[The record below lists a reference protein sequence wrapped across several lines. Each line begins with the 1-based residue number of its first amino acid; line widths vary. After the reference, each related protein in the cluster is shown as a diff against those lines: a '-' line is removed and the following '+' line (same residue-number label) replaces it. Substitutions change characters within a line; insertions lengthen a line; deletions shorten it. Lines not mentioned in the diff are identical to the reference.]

1 MAYDKKSIKVDDDDN
16 RILVNIIESQIHDS
30 LGFISTDTSLERQV
44 ALEYYLREPYG
55 NEVEGRS
62 QIVTGE
68 VAEVVDGALPQI
80 MKVFTTSSK
89 AVEFEPVNEGDG
101 PLAEQITTFVNHIFY
116 KDNNGFEI
124 MHDWFKDAL
133 LQKVGIVKA
142 YWNDKKDVTKETYEN
157 LTEDE
162 LALIMQDEEVE
173 IVSQE
178 VVEEVIEQDPEP
190 IIDPSTGQPPMDP
203 MSGQPMVDEMG
214 MPLMVEVPPIVN
226 TYYNVKCK
234 RTKDF
239 SRVKIENVAP
249 EEFLIDK
256 RATTIEDAT
265 FVAQRSLVTRSDLI
279 AMGYDKDVVA
289 ELSTGDTLD
298 YTPERVARYSRG
310 EEPFSSNN
318 SDDESMELV
327 EYYEC
332 YVRTDLDK
340 EGIAS
345 LHRVC
350 YADNQVLMHEEC
362 EYVPFHSV
370 CPIPIPHKF
379 FGQSL
384 ADRALDLQL
393 IKSTV
398 TRQMLDNLYLTNNYR
413 VGAVEGQVNLDD
425 LLTSTAGGV
434 IRIKNPNALVP
445 MTVQSSASQSFPML
459 EYLDSV
465 QAKRTGVSD
474 AQQGLNPDILSN
486 VTATAV
492 SAMTS
497 ASQGKLELVARIFAD
512 TGMTSLFKGILHL
525 VCKYQQKERIIKVHN
540 SFVPMD
546 PREWSNEYNLTVNVG
561 LGTGGKQEQLAT
573 MQMILQKQEEVLK
586 GYGLNNPLVNL
597 KQYRDTLAKFI
608 NMAGFKDDS
617 AFLMNISEEQAA
629 AMAKQAAEAPEKDD
643 PNTAAAKILAEVERE
658 KAQMQMQAKMAQLEL
673 EKQQLELKMQ
683 KEMLELQQA
692 RVEFEKEMAMKE
704 LELAQK
710 AQNDNNKSEL
720 SQSKELI
727 NALDKINNLSQ
738 QGI

>member
-1 MAYDKKSIKVDDDDN
+1 MAYDKKAMKVNSDDS
-16 RILVNIIESQIHDS
+16 RELVNVISSYIDDS
-30 LGFISTDTSLERQV
+30 LGFIQTETSSQRQV

-68 VAEVVDGALPQI
+68 VAEVVDGALPQVI
-80 MKVFTTSSK
+80 KVFTSSAK

-101 PLAEQITTFVNHIFY
+101 ALAEQITAYVNHIFY

-124 MHDWFKDAL
+124 MHDWFKDGL
-133 LQKVGIVKA
+133 LQKVGVVKA
-142 YWNDKKDVTKETYEN
+142 YWDDKKDVTKEKYEH

-162 LALIMQDEEVE
+162 LAMIMQDEEVE
-173 IVSQE
+173 
-178 VVEEVIEQDPEP
+178 VVEQEEVEEIIEQEP
-190 IIDPSTGQPPMDP
+190 QPMIDPQTGQPVM
-203 MSGQPMVDEMG
+203 DEMG
-214 MPLMVEVPPIVN
+214 MPMMMEVPPIVN
-226 TYYNVKCK
+226 VYYNIKCK

-239 SRVKIENVAP
+239 SKVKIENVAP

-256 RATTIEDAT
+256 RATTIEDAS

-279 AMGYDKDVVA
+279 AMGYDKDVV
-289 ELSTGDTLD
+289 ETLSTGDTLD
-298 YTPERVARYSRG
+298 FTPERVARFG
-310 EEPFSSNN
+310 AAGIAFNTNN
-318 SDDESMELV
+318 SEDESMELV

-332 YVRTDLDK
+332 YVRTDLD
-340 EGIAS
+340 EDGIAE

-350 YADNQVLMHEEC
+350 YADNKILMQEEC
-362 EYVPFHSV
+362 DYVPFHSV

-384 ADRALDLQL
+384 ADRATDLQL

-445 MTVQSSASQSFPML
+445 LTVQSSAGQSFPML
-459 EYLDSV
+459 EYLDSI

-497 ASQGKLELVARIFAD
+497 ASQGKLELISRIFAD
-512 TGMTSLFKGILHL
+512 TGVTSLFKGILQL
-525 VCKYQQKERIIKVHN
+525 ICKYQNKERIIKVNN
-540 SFVPMD
+540 SFVPMN
-546 PREWSNEYNLTVNVG
+546 PREWSTEYNVTVNVG

-573 MQMILQKQEEVLK
+573 MQMILQKQEEVIK

-617 AFLMNISEEQAA
+617 AFLMEVSEEQAM
-629 AMAKQAAEAPEKDD
+629 AMAKQAAEAPPQEDS
-643 PNTAAAKILAEVERE
+643 NTKAAAILAQVEKE
-658 KAQMQMQAKMAQLEL
+658 KAEMQMQSKMAQLEL
-673 EKQQLELKMQ
+673 EKQELELKVQ
-683 KEMLELQQA
+683 KEMLELQQKQIQ
-692 RVEFEKEMAMKE
+692 FEKEMAMKE
-704 LELAQK
+704 MELAQK
-710 AQNDNNKSEL
+710 AQNDNDKNDI

-727 NALDKINNLSQ
+727 NALDKINNIA
-738 QGI
+738 GM

>member
-1 MAYDKKSIKVDDDDN
+1 MAYDKKAMKVNSDDS
-16 RILVNIIESQIHDS
+16 RELVNVISSYIDDS
-30 LGFISTDTSLERQV
+30 LGFIQTETSSQRQV

-68 VAEVVDGALPQI
+68 VAEVVDGALPQVI
-80 MKVFTTSSK
+80 KVFTSSAK

-101 PLAEQITTFVNHIFY
+101 ALAEQITAYVNHIFY

-124 MHDWFKDAL
+124 MHDWFKDGL
-133 LQKVGIVKA
+133 LQKVGVVKA
-142 YWNDKKDVTKETYEN
+142 YWDDKKDVTKEKYEH

-162 LALIMQDEEVE
+162 LAMIMQDEEVE
-173 IVSQE
+173 
-178 VVEEVIEQDPEP
+178 VVEQEEVEEIIEQEP
-190 IIDPSTGQPPMDP
+190 QPMIDPQTGQPVM
-203 MSGQPMVDEMG
+203 DEMG
-214 MPLMVEVPPIVN
+214 MPMMMEVPPIVN
-226 TYYNVKCK
+226 VYYNIKCK

-239 SRVKIENVAP
+239 SKVKIENVAP

-256 RATTIEDAT
+256 RATTIEDAS

-279 AMGYDKDVVA
+279 AMGYDKDVV
-289 ELSTGDTLD
+289 ETLSTGDTLD
-298 YTPERVARYSRG
+298 FTPERVARFG
-310 EEPFSSNN
+310 AAGIAFNTNN
-318 SDDESMELV
+318 SEDESMELV

-332 YVRTDLDK
+332 YVRTDLD
-340 EGIAS
+340 EDGIAE

-350 YADNQVLMHEEC
+350 YADNKILMQEEC
-362 EYVPFHSV
+362 DYIPFHSV

-384 ADRALDLQL
+384 ADRATDLQL

-445 MTVQSSASQSFPML
+445 LTVQSSAGQSFPML
-459 EYLDSV
+459 EYLDSI

-497 ASQGKLELVARIFAD
+497 ASQGKLELISRIFAD
-512 TGMTSLFKGILHL
+512 TGVTSLFKGILQL
-525 VCKYQQKERIIKVHN
+525 ICKYQNKERIIKVNN
-540 SFVPMD
+540 SFVPMN
-546 PREWSNEYNLTVNVG
+546 PREWSTEYNVTVNVG

-573 MQMILQKQEEVLK
+573 MQMILQKQEEVIK

-617 AFLMNISEEQAA
+617 AFLMEVSEEQAM
-629 AMAKQAAEAPEKDD
+629 AMAKQAAEAPPQEDS
-643 PNTAAAKILAEVERE
+643 NTKAAAILAQVEKE
-658 KAQMQMQAKMAQLEL
+658 KAEMQMQSKMAQLEL
-673 EKQQLELKMQ
+673 EKQELELKVQ
-683 KEMLELQQA
+683 KEMLELQQKQIQ
-692 RVEFEKEMAMKE
+692 FEKEMAMKE
-704 LELAQK
+704 MELAQK
-710 AQNDNNKSEL
+710 AQNDNDKNDI
-720 SQSKELI
+720 SQSKELV
-727 NALDKINNLSQ
+727 NALDKINNIA
-738 QGI
+738 GM